1 MHILFLSDN
10 FPPEVNAPASRTFEH
25 CREWVKAGHEV
36 TVITTAP
43 NFPKGVVFPGYRNR
57 LWQRE
62 EMEGIRVVRVWTYIT
77 ANAGFGKR
85 TLDYLSFMVSGFL
98 AGLVQRRPDVIVGT
112 SPQFFTTCAA
122 WMLAVFRW
130 RPFVFEL
137 RDLWPE
143 SIKTVGAMNE
153 SAALRALERLELF
166 LYRKASAVVAVTA
179 SFKRN
184 LISRGIA
191 GDKIAVVTNG
201 VDLSRFQ
208 PQAPDLALRDA
219 LGIPR
224 EAFVAGYIGTHGMAH
239 ALETVL
245 EAARLLG
252 AEGDAGP
259 TPDRQDTNS
268 AVLLASNTPV
278 IPAGKPESSTMDG
291 KAAVNHGA
299 APRRGPTIHFILLGD
314 GARKQALKAQAA
326 NLGLTNVHFLD
337 SVPKAEVPRYWSL
350 LDVAIIHLRQA
361 DNFTQV
367 IPSKL
372 FECMG
377 MGIPVLHGVAGESA
391 GIVTREE
398 VGLVFPPEDA
408 QALRDGVLRLAED
421 QALYQRLKANC
432 LAAAPRY
439 ERTTLAREML
449 EVLETVAGKAGT
461 VSVTG

>member
-122 WMLAVFRW
+122 WMLSVFRW

-143 SIKTVGAMNE
+143 SIKTVGAMRD
-153 SAALRALERLELF
+153 SVALRAMERLELF
-166 LYRKASAVVAVTA
+166 LYRKASAVVAVTE

-184 LISRGIA
+184 LISRGID

-201 VDLSRFQ
+201 VDLTRFR
-208 PQAPDLALRDA
+208 PLPPDLALRDA

-259 TPDRQDTNS
+259 V
-268 AVLLASNTPV
+268 AV
-278 IPAGKPESSTMDG
+278 
-291 KAAVNHGA
+291 
-299 APRRGPTIHFILLGD
+299 HFILLGD
-314 GARKQALKAQAA
+314 GARKAALKAQAA
-326 NLGLTNVHFLD
+326 KMGLANFHFLD

-421 QALYQRLKANC
+421 PALYQRLKANC

-439 ERTTLAREML
+439 ERATLARQML